1 MNRQSNANRETEGS
15 LPVSTPQSATA
26 AVPGAPGG
34 DKFAELKNAIV
45 NLIKNTAWTGNSSEA
60 QQRLLKTVNNLANPA
75 NNSAQVS
82 GEYKVLV
89 EEIINVLEHVRSKLE
104 GGSAKYGNKNLGT
117 RDKIKHLSAHLDRN
131 GSIEILEACR
141 TDIETVIGRLQVAW
155 IVFGDYPNLLI

>member
-89 EEIINVLEHVRSKLE
+89 EEII
-104 GGSAKYGNKNLGT
+104 KYEY
-117 RDKIKHLSAHLDRN
+117 LSTLD
-131 GSIEILEACR
+131 GAFGEASR
-141 TDIETVIGRLQVAW
+141 EPASWSMSGQS
-155 IVFGDYPNLLI
+155 